1 MFGGINPR
9 HAPAPWLPLPFLLSG
24 PLALAAAHL
33 LLAVRVGT
41 VTGSYRATATIA
53 VTHLLVLGAIIGT
66 MMGALYQMTPVIF
79 VAQAADGRL
88 GLTQT
93 MLYTGGW
100 ALMVVGF
107 LSGGTG
113 ILAAGGTCVVLAV
126 LLFLFII
133 GRVLRTATQWDTAG
147 WYILTAF
154 AFLVAT
160 VGVGL
165 TFALDWRFGWFP
177 IPPHLLAIH
186 VHLGGIGWLTL
197 LIMGVSYR
205 LVPMFA
211 IAPAPAGILARGNLG
226 AFVGLLIGLVILLW
240 RDAARPAV
248 AIIAWGLAVCVS
260 IYLFDMARLYRAR
273 RRRWDLTLVTMWGG
287 MTCLGVA
294 AVMGALWSTGLPG
307 RWFGATPWLLAY
319 GYIALAG
326 WCALAVC
333 AHLIKIVPFL
343 VWLHRYGRGM
353 GRGPVPLLKDLLP
366 QRAAVAAIGGYM
378 FGFAATATGLLT
390 GQTGIIRVG
399 AWCAAAG
406 ALGLFGVV
414 LSVLVPHH
422 RSSRAPEHQAARMA
436 RAVTERSA

>member
-53 VTHLLVLGAIIGT
+53 VTHLLVLGAIVGT

-88 GLTQT
+88 GLAQT

-307 RWFGATPWLLAY
+307 RWFGATLWLLAY

-366 QRAAVAAIGGYM
+366 QRAAVAAIGGYT

>member
-33 LLAVRVGT
+33 LLAARVGT

-53 VTHLLVLGAIIGT
+53 VTHLLVLGAIVGT

-88 GLTQT
+88 GLAQVA
-93 MLYTGGW
+93 LYTAGW
-100 ALMVVGF
+100 ALMVTGF
-107 LSGGTG
+107 LSGGTAV
-113 ILAAGGTCVVLAV
+113 LAIGGTCVVLAV
-126 LLFLFII
+126 LLFLAII

-154 AFLVAT
+154 AFLAAT

-226 AFVGLLIGLVILLW
+226 AFVGLLIGLVALLW

-273 RRRWDLTLVTMWGG
+273 RRRWDLTLVTLWSAMA
-287 MTCLGVA
+287 CLGVA

-326 WCALAVC
+326 WCALAIC

-366 QRAAVAAIGGYM
+366 QRAAVAAIGGYA
-378 FGFAATATGLLT
+378 FGFAATAIGLLT

-414 LSVLVPHH
+414 LAVLLPHR